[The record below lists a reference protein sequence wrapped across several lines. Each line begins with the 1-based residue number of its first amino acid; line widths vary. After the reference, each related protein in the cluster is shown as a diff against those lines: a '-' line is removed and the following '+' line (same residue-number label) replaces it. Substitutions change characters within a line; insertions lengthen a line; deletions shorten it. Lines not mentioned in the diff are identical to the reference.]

1 MVQAGELT
9 PLFAGIIDINWDS
22 PYKIL
27 LFCLCYYS

>member
-22 PYKIL
+22 ALQNTIVL
-27 LFCLCYYS
+27 LVLR

>member
-22 PYKIL
+22 PLQNTIV
-27 LFCLCYYS
+27 LFVLR